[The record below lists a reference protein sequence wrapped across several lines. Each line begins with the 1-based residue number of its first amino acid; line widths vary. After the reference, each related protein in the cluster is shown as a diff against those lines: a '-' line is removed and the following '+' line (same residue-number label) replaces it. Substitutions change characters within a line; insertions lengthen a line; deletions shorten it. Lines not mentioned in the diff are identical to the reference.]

1 MKKLDY
7 DAISEEIVQPAD
19 FHTNS
24 LWIRRLK
31 SIDLLAM
38 IEVDLD
44 ILFQKFRNTISAFN
58 F

>member
-7 DAISEEIVQPAD
+7 DATSEEIVHPAD
-19 FHTNS
+19 FHINS

-38 IEVDLD
+38 I
-44 ILFQKFRNTISAFN
+44 
-58 F
+58 